1 MELQRRVLLLTWTF
15 FLTFD
20 VALKA
25 EASQYSED
33 TSSENEN
40 KKVKELLKT
49 LEDRYTYRKDDKS
62 SNETWLVGKPTT
74 CLRMLWKTQ
83 ANMSTATILLT
94 YTDERNK
101 TTIHILSVKSEC
113 EDTLE
118 FTFPNVT
125 SKEFKDRKV
134 KYKVLS
140 TNSSCSILKKSKDS
154 YGKCAY
160 WVLKTGERGKVAK
173 GCKPP
178 RNSACDVEIHTVQ
191 ESRRC
196 KPKT

>member
-1 MELQRRVLLLTWTF
+1 
-15 FLTFD
+15 FLTF
-20 VALKA
+20 VLVMNA
-25 EASQYSED
+25 EASQCSEET
-33 TSSENEN
+33 TSLNEN
-40 KKVKELLKT
+40 GKVKELLKT

-140 TNSSCSILKKSKDS
+140 TNSFCSILKKSKDS

-160 WVLKTGERGKVAK
+160 WLLKTDK
-173 GCKPP
+173 GANWCKPP
-178 RNSACDVEIHTVQ
+178 RGHRCDVEIHTLQ
-191 ESRRC
+191 EPRRC
-196 KPKT
+196 KPKPKTIPPPTLKVRPHRA